1 MQSAVDVAAANEGA
15 VLARRREIEADR
27 RARLTAKSYKIGVDP
42 MALTSQIAEK
52 DALKLDEAA
61 SDSAFDEMRLKI
73 DKHLM
78 YVDQQRD
85 MYLRGRDR
93 SVDDF
98 RSTMQKKEDTRE
110 YDLNDPNMLR
120 KDRPARLGDDDET
133 LSAGGAQ
140 KFAGEDLHFAE
151 RVRKQQAQLR
161 AWNAQQV
168 ADKKAR
174 LAAEKQTDAMW
185 ANHMLEADLMRCDY
199 SDKETDIV
207 RQRLTELAEY
217 NLAQVQLKAAMRDE
231 IHAQADLDNAAEIQA
246 QLNSGFLGEDPALT
260 RSFAAAHRCARPRR
274 HRRTAT

>member
-1 MQSAVDVAAANEGA
+1 
-15 VLARRREIEADR
+15 
-27 RARLTAKSYKIGVDP
+27 
-42 MALTSQIAEK
+42 
-52 DALKLDEAA
+52 
-61 SDSAFDEMRLKI
+61 
-73 DKHLM
+73 
-78 YVDQQRD
+78 
-85 MYLRGRDR
+85 
-93 SVDDF
+93 
-98 RSTMQKKEDTRE
+98 MQKKEDTRE